1 MRPEDDFDEYDEE
14 DELYEHQRANSQ
26 IRSAVIVIFF
36 FIVVTLIV
44 VLIANKGMKRY
55 GTDTSHAQNAYA
67 EQQAVRE
74 SVDEVISGSTLT
86 AQDLDFWD
94 DYKDG
99 THPAIAAP
107 VQDQSGDPVEG
118 GVSEDGLTVTT
129 VSDNGAET
137 VSENEADQDPATDG
151 LHTLITHADGT
162 TEWAD
167 INPYLSGHGYDLS
180 GLVYQKPFMFY
191 YENNTKHSFVG
202 VDISKDEDYVDF
214 DRLKGAG
221 VDFVMLR
228 LGQRGYSTGELS
240 LDENFLDNYERA
252 REAGLDIGVYFVTA
266 AITLDEAKEEAEFCL
281 NTVSENGITLDYPL
295 ALSTQKLGSGTSRTD
310 GLEKMPR
317 TNMALTF
324 MDAVSKEGFFPLLYG
339 NKETLIRKYS
349 LGSMIGYDIW
359 YSEVSD
365 LPDYPYQFVMW
376 QYDLGGEVPGIAG
389 GARLNVCFTDYSL
402 R

>member
-1 MRPEDDFDEYDEE
+1 MRLDDDFEESYDEE
-14 DELYEHQRANSQ
+14 ELYEQKRANSQ
-26 IRSAVIVIFF
+26 IRSAVAVIFF
-36 FIVVTLIV
+36 FVVVTLVV
-44 VLIANKGMKRY
+44 VLVASKGMQPRN
-55 GTDTSHAQNAYA
+55 TPPVENAYA
-67 EQQAVRE
+67 RQQEVKEGA
-74 SVDEVISGSTLT
+74 DAVISGSTLT

-99 THPAIAAP
+99 SHPAIVPAEPEPSAP
-107 VQDQSGDPVEG
+107 TEPEEG
-118 GVSEDGLTVTT
+118 ATVTISA
-129 VSDNGAET
+129 VSDNSSDS
-137 VSENEADQDPATDG
+137 VSENETANDPSTDG
-151 LHTLITHADGT
+151 KHTLITHADGT

-167 INPYLSGHGYDLS
+167 INPYLAGHGYDLS
-180 GLVYQKPFMFY
+180 GLVYQKPFMQY

-214 DRLKGAG
+214 NRLKNAG

-252 REAGLDIGVYFVTA
+252 READLDIGVYFVTA
-266 AITLDEAKEEAEFCL
+266 AISLEEAKEEADFCL
-281 NTVSENGITLDYPL
+281 STVSENGIRLEYPL
-295 ALSTQKLGSGTSRTD
+295 ALSTQKLGSGKSRTD

-324 MDAVSKEGFFPLLYG
+324 MDAVAQEGFFPLLYG

-349 LGSMIGYDIW
+349 LGSMIGYEIW
-359 YSEVSD
+359 YSEAAD

-376 QYDLGGEVPGIAG
+376 QYDLGGEIDGIAG
-389 GARLNVCFTDYSL
+389 GAHMNICFTDYSL